1 MRCEDARP
9 SPLGTTRLPT
19 ERQSCMEE
27 VSTMTRSTELQ
38 NARSLAAEFMTGRIS
53 RRQLLGRAAA
63 LGVSLPV
70 LGAALSIPV
79 WQQSAAAQAG
89 SELVIA
95 ASADIDT
102 LDPHVSPLLMYGN
115 IIRWTCFNSLVKY
128 NPDLTYA
135 GDLAES
141 WENPDDKTY
150 VFKLREGLKYH
161 NGQAVEASHVEFS
174 FKRIGEKG
182 AIYASRVAN
191 IASYE
196 VVDPLT
202 IKITLTA
209 VQADFIDGLIWLTVI
224 SPEIAETIEDK
235 AIGTGPFKFVEWVV
249 NDHITLEKNPDYH
262 EAGVP
267 AVDKLTFR
275 IIPEA
280 QVAISNLQSGDV
292 QAVLDL
298 PVSQATPLKDSSDI
312 AALIVPT
319 SGIMTLELMGHLSPE
334 ILSGP
339 KVRQAI
345 AHCLDKQAVLQ
356 TLYAGEG
363 RAKWTWV
370 PYGSWAYKDVPGY
383 EYDTA
388 KAKALLEEAG
398 YPDGFEITVIIPSGY
413 PDGEKTCT
421 ILQAGLA
428 EAGIKLNLEVQEL
441 SVWVD
446 NYVNFNHDL
455 TWNVWPGFAD
465 PNYFVSYGMQ
475 PMFSDKGE
483 WKNAE
488 AKKLADDANQTLD
501 QNERTALYG
510 QLQDIFVADLPAIV
524 VTELPQA
531 SLTAKN
537 VSGWEIN
544 PLGMVIVKNASVS
557 S

>member
-1 MRCEDARP
+1 
-9 SPLGTTRLPT
+9 
-19 ERQSCMEE
+19 
-27 VSTMTRSTELQ
+27 MTRSTELQ
-38 NARSLAAEFMTGRIS
+38 NARTLAAEFMSGRLS
-53 RRQLLGRAAA
+53 RRELLGRAAT

-70 LGAALSIPV
+70 LGWALSTPV
-79 WQQSAAAQAG
+79 WLRSASAQEG
-89 SELVIA
+89 GELVIA

-102 LDPHVSPLLMYGN
+102 LDPHVSPLLMYNN
-115 IIRWTCFNSLVKY
+115 IVRLTCFNSLVKY

-150 VFKLREGLKYH
+150 VFTLREGLTYH

-182 AIYASRVAN
+182 AIFASRVAN

-196 VVDPLT
+196 VVDART
-202 IKITLTA
+202 IKITLSA
-209 VQADFIDGLIWLTVI
+209 VQADFIDGLIFLTII
-224 SPEIAETIEDK
+224 SPEIAENIETE
-235 AIGTGPFKFVEWVV
+235 AVGTGPFKLTEWVV
-249 NDHITLEKNPDYH
+249 NDHITLEKNTAYH

-267 AVDKLTFR
+267 PLDKITFR
-275 IIPEA
+275 IITEP
-280 QVAISNLQSGDV
+280 QVAITNLRSGDV

-298 PVSQATPLKDSSDI
+298 PVSQAAPLKEDAEIS
-312 AALIVPT
+312 ALIVPT
-319 SGIMTLELMGHLSPE
+319 SSIQTLELMGHNSPE

-339 KVRQAI
+339 QVRQAI

-356 TLYAGEG
+356 TIFSGEG
-363 RAKWTWV
+363 RAKWSWI

-398 YPDGFEITVIIPSGY
+398 YPDGFELTVIIPQGY

-428 EAGIKLNLEVQEL
+428 EVGIALTLEVQEL
-441 SVWVD
+441 SVWVE
-446 NYVNFNHDL
+446 NYVAMNHDL

-475 PMFSDKGE
+475 PMFNGE
-483 WKNAE
+483 WKNEE
-488 AKKLADDANQTLD
+488 AKRLADEANLTLD
-501 QNERTALYG
+501 QTERTALYG

-524 VTELPQA
+524 VTEAPQA
-531 SLTAKN
+531 SLTAK
-537 VSGWEIN
+537 SITGWEIN
-544 PLGMVIVKNASVS
+544 PLGMVVVKNAALGA
-557 S
+557 